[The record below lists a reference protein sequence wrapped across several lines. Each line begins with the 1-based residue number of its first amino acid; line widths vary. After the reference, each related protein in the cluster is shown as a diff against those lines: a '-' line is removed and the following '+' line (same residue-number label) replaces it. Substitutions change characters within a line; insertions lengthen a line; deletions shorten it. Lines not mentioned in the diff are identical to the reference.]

1 MNTDHLKKVVN
12 RNPLARAAL
21 YPALAA
27 RRAFLTRKRSIQ
39 QEIVD
44 HARELLQ
51 EDPVFRLESFKGD
64 FAVDPRSHNFSR
76 LLMDGVYEPELLE
89 IVTPYVDETKDA
101 IDVGANVGFYSVW
114 LAKTLKGGR
123 VLAVEPTKNAL
134 EKLHRNLEM
143 NEVGDRVE
151 VFEGVVSDEPG
162 TTQVNT
168 IPGKEEYTSLGEI
181 NHPSVKGIETQTQ
194 EVKSETLESLVESRR
209 LQPGFLKVDVEGAEH
224 LVFRGSL
231 PVLERHRPVILSEL
245 SDELLRKNGS
255 SSAEVIQLIRNCDYE
270 VINPNDPAAD
280 PAKQAFGDILCFPKE
295 KAFGLP
301 A

>member
-1 MNTDHLKKVVN
+1 MKTDQVRKVVK

-27 RRAFLTRKRSIQ
+27 RRAFLNRKRSIQ

-44 HARELLQ
+44 NARRLLR
-51 EDPVFRLESFKGD
+51 EHPVLRLESFKGD
-64 FAVDPRSHNFSR
+64 FVIDPRSHNFSR
-76 LLMDGVYEPELLE
+76 LLMDGTYEPELLE
-89 IVTPYVDETKDA
+89 MITPYVDETKDA
-101 IDVGANVGFYSVW
+101 VDVGANVGFYSVW
-114 LAKTLKGGR
+114 LAKTLRGGR

-134 EKLHRNLEM
+134 AQLHRNLEM
-143 NEVGDRVE
+143 NAVGDRVE
-151 VFEGVVSDEPG
+151 VFEGVVSNKPG

-194 EVKSETLESLVESRR
+194 EVKSETLENLVEARQLR
-209 LQPGFLKVDVEGAEH
+209 PGFLKVDVEGAEH
-224 LVFRGSL
+224 LVFQGSL

-255 SSAEVIQLIRNCDYE
+255 SSAEVIQLIRDCDYK
-270 VINPNDPAAD
+270 VINPSDPTAN
-280 PAKQAFGDILCFPKE
+280 PEKQRFGDILCFPRE
-295 KAFGLP
+295 KSFGLP